1 MESFFKPAGMDTVK
15 TADILI
21 PKRLRDIDETY
32 VDAIRTSI
40 EQQGQLQPIEV
51 ALNPRKGKD
60 KKPYV
65 LIAGAHRLAACTK
78 LERDVLASIVKYKRL
93 SLHDFEAA
101 CHLREIDEN
110 LIRHDLAPLD
120 RAVFLHSRKQAYEEL
135 YPETKHGGK
144 LGTGPQNSKDETI
157 SSLSNTP
164 TNEMIS
170 FADSTSELIG
180 LTGRTIQLAC
190 RIAENIPVEHRD
202 LIRSMDIFKKQNE
215 LLKLANYGPDIQK
228 KLIAKLSEDDSP
240 AKSVDAAIQ
249 MISGKAPD
257 KEADDAGFKK
267 LTSAWRQARKK
278 DQDKFIEYLR
288 ETRVIE
294 GAE

>member
-1 MESFFKPAGMDTVK
+1 MMESFFKPAGMDTIK
-15 TADILI
+15 TVDIFI

-32 VDAIRTSI
+32 VDAIKTSI

-51 ALNPRKGKD
+51 AINPRKGKD

-135 YPETKHGGK
+135 YPETKHGAVGGK
-144 LGTGPQNSKDETI
+144 PQEIIENETI
-157 SSLSNTP
+157 SFSNQRQGDT
-164 TNEMIS
+164 MS
-170 FADSTSELIG
+170 FADSTAELIG

-190 RIAENIPVEHRD
+190 RIAENIPAEHRD
-202 LIRSMDIFKKQNE
+202 LIRGMDIFKKQNE
-215 LLKLANYGPDIQK
+215 LLKLAGFGPDVQK

-240 AKSVDAAIQ
+240 AKSVDAAAQ
-249 MISGKAPD
+249 MLSGKAPD

-288 ETRVIE
+288 ETGEIGRAV
-294 GAE
+294 